1 MSESLYSKSC
11 DNSFTDAIIKVGHAE
26 FQIHKIILSKCSRYF
41 QALFT
46 TWSAPDKNVYEIRDL
61 SPDVTR
67 LIIFYAYTSTVPVTS
82 TNAMELLLAADRY
95 NVLGIVEVCCDFLM
109 EMLSTEN
116 CIGIWQFSD
125 ICYCSQ
131 LQEKAFEFILC
142 NFDQVISSKEFHQLS
157 VEELCDIFDH
167 DELNVKNESIVFEAI
182 CKWISHNSE
191 RRKRHFAILL
201 PKVRLALLSLEYII
215 TNMVTSELMNNNA
228 ECWEMVLSSLQ
239 LKMQMATSIPPL
251 ITTGDTVAHPRVP
264 KDILLA
270 IGGWIY
276 EDVLDVIEAYNVR
289 IQCWVSIPHHLNR
302 PRAYH
307 SSVFLN
313 ESVYCLG
320 GYDEQENFSS
330 MCRFDLNTCT
340 WHEVAPMHYRRC
352 YASVTVLD
360 GYIYALGGYDGTS
373 RQKSAERYTP
383 DTNQWSLITP
393 MHEKRS
399 DASCTTLNNKIYIC
413 GGYDGEESVQTGEF
427 YDPETNQ
434 WTMIAS
440 MGTQRSGHGVV
451 AYVGHIYAVGG
462 FDGREHLKSAEA
474 YNPQTD
480 SWNPVPNMLT
490 ARSNFG
496 YEVIENRVFVVGGF
510 SGFRSICS
518 AECYDADAKRWFE
531 VEEMETPRFGLSCCL
546 ISGFPDLTR
555 NLYRFYFHLLH
566 KKEDKHISQTY
577 WLTLMLDY

>member
-399 DASCTTLNNKIYIC
+399 DASCTTLNNK
-413 GGYDGEESVQTGEF
+413 V
-427 YDPETNQ
+427 
-434 WTMIAS
+434 
-440 MGTQRSGHGVV
+440 
-451 AYVGHIYAVGG
+451 
-462 FDGREHLKSAEA
+462 
-474 YNPQTD
+474 D

-546 ISGFPDLTR
+546 ISGTSVNPYNDISPKLRETTPEEKTVSSIFLDV
-555 NLYRFYFHLLH
+555 LH
-566 KKEDKHISQTY
+566 CLIQV
-577 WLTLMLDY
+577 